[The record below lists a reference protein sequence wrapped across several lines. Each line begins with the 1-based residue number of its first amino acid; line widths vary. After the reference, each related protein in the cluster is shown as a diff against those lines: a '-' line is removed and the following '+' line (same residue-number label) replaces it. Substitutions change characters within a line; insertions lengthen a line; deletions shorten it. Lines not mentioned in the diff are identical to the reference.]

1 MEGWI
6 KLYRKI
12 LDNPINCKDSDYF
25 SVWIYLLL
33 NATHTEY
40 DTVFKGER
48 ITLKSGQLITGRK
61 VIAEKFKINEN
72 KVQRILKTLEKQHQ
86 IEQQTSSQNRL
97 ISIINWNEY
106 QEERH
111 QIEQQVN
118 NERTTIEQRVNTN
131 KNDNNIK
138 NEKNEKNNIAEV
150 DRIFI
155 ETIGSTNIN
164 NIKECIEYL
173 NKLPLEVIEYA
184 LKVTARNN
192 AKWNYARAILDSY
205 VDKNLNTL
213 EKIQADEIQFKNKTE
228 TKSSK
233 KQNQYEHRKYTEN
246 ELNKLYANLN

>member
-40 DTVFKGER
+40 DTVFRGER

-61 VIAEKFKINEN
+61 AIAEKFKIDEN

-86 IEQQTSSQNRL
+86 IEQQTSNQNRL
-97 ISIINWNEY
+97 ISILNWNEY

-111 QIEQQVN
+111 QTEQQVN
-118 NERTTIEQRVNTN
+118 NERTTSEQRVNTN

-138 NEKNEKNNIAEV
+138 NEEEQKNNIAKI
-150 DRIFI
+150 DKIFI
-155 ETIGSTNIN
+155 ETLGSTNLN
-164 NIKECIEYL
+164 NIRECIEYL
-173 NKLPLEVIEYA
+173 DKLPLEVIEYA
-184 LKVTARNN
+184 LKITARNN
-192 AKWNYARAILDSY
+192 AKWNYARTILDSY
-205 VDKNLNTL
+205 VEKGLNTL
-213 EKIQADEIQFKNKTE
+213 EKIQADEIEFKNKTSQKLKEE
-228 TKSSK
+228 TEEEKTA
-233 KQNQYEHRKYTEN
+233 RKIKALEEGLKN
-246 ELNKLYANLN
+246 ANW